1 MGVHGVTPSEM
12 ERYAFALM
20 TDVEQLAALGDRIS
34 NGNQLSYLMETIANG
49 HTFMALEQ
57 SFEITG

>member
-1 MGVHGVTPSEM
+1 M